1 MLLYL
6 RDMNIIH
13 GNLRAIYG
21 HLCLKKGTHPEAMR
35 AKQRILCVLCAL
47 CVQKKKTL
55 GLAAYQGR
63 SDLQNSV

>member
-1 MLLYL
+1 MNALYL

-21 HLCLKKGTHPEAMR
+21 HLCLKMVFHPEAMR

-47 CVQKKKTL
+47 CVQKRKHS
-55 GLAAYQGR
+55 A
-63 SDLQNSV
+63 